1 MNCSEVQ
8 SSVYV
13 YLDGE
18 FAEPESESYRK
29 HLDGC
34 PSCHAYVS
42 QEASFLVG
50 IRESLVAPKAP
61 EALRHRIEATLA
73 VTPLPEGAVDRAPAK
88 ERGGWGTWAGLP
100 AAAAIALALM
110 IVLPGAPADAEV
122 DPEITHAVTA
132 HHREMP
138 SEIAGSRDRVR
149 EYLQRSVSFAVEAP
163 LPETEMVKLLGARLT
178 QVRGEPAVVYQYL
191 VGKQRISVLQAS
203 SRAVSKRKRVRRI
216 ARPMRTRTTVRRLH
230 HHEGYAVVTYETRG
244 VTHAVV
250 SAMPEADL
258 MRLVPASHQ
267 EP

>member
-1 MNCSEVQ
+1 MNCSEIQ

-18 FAEPESESYRK
+18 FAEPENESYRR
-29 HLDGC
+29 HLEGC
-34 PSCHAYVS
+34 PTCRAYVT

-73 VTPLPEGAVDRAPAK
+73 VTPLPPGAP
-88 ERGGWGTWAGLP
+88 ERTGARERRSWATWAGLP
-100 AAAAIALALM
+100 AAAAVALALL

-122 DPEITHAVTA
+122 DPEVTHAVTA

-138 SEIAGSRDRVR
+138 SEVAGSRDRVR

-191 VGKQRISVLQAS
+191 VGNQRISVLQAS
-203 SRAVSKRKRVRRI
+203 ARAVAKRKRLERRP
-216 ARPMRTRTTVRRLH
+216 RRTGTRRLVH
-230 HHEGYAVVTYETRG
+230 KVQHHEGYAVVTYETRG

-250 SAMPEADL
+250 SAMPEAEL
-258 MRLVPASHQ
+258 VRLVPASHR

>member
-18 FAEPESESYRK
+18 FAEPESASYRA
-29 HLDGC
+29 HLDAC
-34 PSCHAYVS
+34 EACHAYVS

-61 EALRHRIEATLA
+61 AALRHRIEATLA
-73 VTPLPEGAVDRAPAK
+73 VTPVSREMLVRTPSK
-88 ERGGWGTWAGLP
+88 ERGGWVSWAGLP
-100 AAAAIALALM
+100 AAAAVALALL
-110 IVLPGAPADAEV
+110 IVLPGTQADAEV

-132 HHREMP
+132 HHRRMP

-163 LPETEMVKLLGARLT
+163 LPETEIVKLLGARLT

-191 VGKQRISVLQAS
+191 VGSQRISVLQAS
-203 SRAVSKRKRVRRI
+203 SRTIAKRNRARRA
-216 ARPMRTRTTVRRLH
+216 ARPVRTRTTVRRLH

-258 MRLVPASHQ
+258 MRIVPASHQ

>member
-18 FAEPESESYRK
+18 FAEPESEIYRQ
-29 HLDGC
+29 HLDQC
-34 PSCHAYVS
+34 PSCRAYVR

-50 IRESLVAPKAP
+50 VRESLAAPKAP

-73 VTPLPEGAVDRAPAK
+73 ATPLPAGAVDESASREGRK
-88 ERGGWGTWAGLP
+88 WGAWAGVP
-100 AAAAIALALM
+100 AAAALALALV
-110 IVLPGAPADAEV
+110 IVLPGGQADAEV

-163 LPETEMVKLLGARLT
+163 LPETDVVNLRGARLT
-178 QVRGEPAVVYQYL
+178 QVRGEPAVVYQYQ
-191 VGKQRISVLQAS
+191 VGSQRISVLQAS
-203 SRAVSKRKRVRRI
+203 SRRLAKRQRIRR
-216 ARPMRTRTTVRRLH
+216 APRPMRTQTVVRTLH

-250 SAMPEADL
+250 SAMPEAEL
-258 MRLVPASHQ
+258 MRLVPASHK

>member
-1 MNCSEVQ
+1 MV
-8 SSVYV
+8 
-13 YLDGE
+13 
-18 FAEPESESYRK
+18 
-29 HLDGC
+29 
-34 PSCHAYVS
+34 
-42 QEASFLVG
+42 
-50 IRESLVAPKAP
+50 
-61 EALRHRIEATLA
+61 
-73 VTPLPEGAVDRAPAK
+73 
-88 ERGGWGTWAGLP
+88 
-100 AAAAIALALM
+100 

-132 HHREMP
+132 HHRKMP

-203 SRAVSKRKRVRRI
+203 SRANPKRKRARRV
-216 ARPMRTRTTVRRLH
+216 ARPMRARTTVRRLH

-267 EP
+267 AP